1 MQFVSDLKFTQFCV
15 MVLGFL
21 KNHLH
26 IEEDNFFKIEISLR
40 EILNNAILHGNKCD
54 TNKTVKVTFTW
65 SRSHIHICVKDENTD
80 ACDLETITNDVEQRG
95 LLSSTGRGIMI
106 VQNYMDNFEMIASET
121 GTEIIIEKNL

>member
-1 MQFVSDLKFTQFCV
+1 MEKIEDQIKLQFVSDLKFTQFCV

-54 TNKTVKVTFTW
+54 TNKTVKVTFT
-65 SRSHIHICVKDENTD
+65 
-80 ACDLETITNDVEQRG
+80 
-95 LLSSTGRGIMI
+95 
-106 VQNYMDNFEMIASET
+106 QNQ
-121 GTEIIIEKNL
+121 K